1 MTFTTCAY
9 FDYTHHHLLCLPFP
23 LLLIPFLFPIVSS
36 VCVFEYM
43 YMCARTV
50 CVPVSVYS
58 SVCPSHWVPLRVK
71 VYSQKKK
78 DWVPHCGYPLG
89 KLSLPSK
96 RWGLTAL
103 SPSTAGITGS
113 ILWQFPLYYF
123 SPLTIGNFVS
133 FGYNALQVTE
143 LEVFGQTQI
152 SLLVPPVSVPVVLW
166 VGSAAAVCCLGV
178 ADILK
183 VMS

>member
-1 MTFTTCAY
+1 MCIFWL
-9 FDYTHHHLLCLPFP
+9 HSPP
-23 LLLIPFLFPIVSS
+23 PSVSS
-36 VCVFEYM
+36 LPTPAHPLPLPNCLFCVCVWVYVHV
-43 YMCARTV
+43 CAH
-50 CVPVSVYS
+50 
-58 SVCPSHWVPLRVK
+58 SVCPSECVFKCVSVPLSALK
-71 VYSQKKK
+71 GESLPSKEKP
-78 DWVPHCGYPLG
+78 WVPHCGYPLG
-89 KLSLPSK
+89 KLSLLGK

-133 FGYNALQVTE
+133 FSYNALQVTE

-152 SLLVPPVSVPVVLW
+152 SLLVPLVSVPVVLW